1 MEPSKPG
8 AATIVMPQPPNMPSG
23 GTLSAGNGQIASG
36 ILNGM
41 QKASTPLDFVTKNL
55 RAPEAKATPTDAA
68 ASMMQPQQSA
78 NPQVV
83 TRPESMKP
91 ATSPVID
98 RMMQKTAPKA
108 EPQIPTT
115 PVDTSTF
122 VDPFTVKDQA
132 VLPPPVEAFVE
143 DTNLDEPFAEEHI
156 EEVDESQLTPE
167 QLAEREKQ
175 KSKAAS
181 ISTLRKNLGETKR
194 ELQGVQTELESARE
208 EIRKFHSGETVPA
221 ELLEARERIE
231 SLEHFEQLHAYKL
244 SPEYQR
250 NFAGPLEQLK
260 HQARELAEKY
270 EVDPALLDQALAKT
284 KQQDRNK
291 FLNQVFKGDSVAAL
305 EAREILDDYEDL
317 SVQAYNSEQK
327 PREELS
333 RLQTDARINFEKEA
347 EARVDRIRTVARN
360 VWKESLSGFN
370 GNDTFPELSFRPND
384 DKHNAVV
391 RPIHERAARDFGFL
405 STEMAKSGVVDLPPT
420 VMKLLADNFLLAQA
434 SRSAIESRNQY
445 FRQNQELLANS
456 RTRTAVTRPQ
466 VGSHAVS
473 NGHAAPR
480 TPQSPR
486 EAAGQLIRGQIK

>member
-1 MEPSKPG
+1 MEQSKPG
-8 AATIVMPQPPNMPSG
+8 AATVVMPQPPNMPSG
-23 GTLSAGNGQIASG
+23 GTVSAGNGQIASG

-41 QKASTPLDFVTKNL
+41 QKGASPLEFVTKNL
-55 RAPEAKATPTDAA
+55 RAPESQATPLDAA
-68 ASMMQPQQSA
+68 TAMMQPQPNS
-78 NPQVV
+78 NPQVI

-91 ATSPVID
+91 EHSPIID
-98 RMMQKTAPKA
+98 RMMNKNAPKTQP
-108 EPQIPTT
+108 EIPVT

-132 VLPPPVEAFVE
+132 VLPPPVEAFD
-143 DTNLDEPFAEEHI
+143 DTNLDEPFAEEII

-194 ELQGVQTELESARE
+194 ELTGVQTELEAARE

-231 SLEHFEQLHAYKL
+231 RLEHYEQLHAYKL

-260 HQARELAEKY
+260 NQARELAEKY
-270 EVDPALLDQALAKT
+270 EVDPALLDQALART

-291 FLNQVFKGDSVAAL
+291 FLGQVFKGDSVAAL
-305 EAREILDDYEDL
+305 EAREILDEYEDL
-317 SVQAYNSEQK
+317 TLQAYNSEQQ

-333 RLQTDARINFEKEA
+333 RLQNDARITFEKEA
-347 EARVDRIRTVARN
+347 EARVDRIKTVARN
-360 VWKESLSGFN
+360 VWKESLAGFN
-370 GNDTFPELSFRPND
+370 GNDTYPELSFRPND

-391 RPIHERAARDFGFL
+391 RPIHERAAREFGYL
-405 STEMAKSGVVDLPPT
+405 STEMAKSGVVDLPPA
-420 VMKLLADNFLLAQA
+420 VMKILADTFLLAQA
-434 SRSAIESRNQY
+434 SRSAVESRNQY

-456 RTRTAVTRPQ
+456 RTRASVIRPQ

-473 NGHAAPR
+473 NGHPAQR

-486 EAAGQLIRGQIK
+486 EAAGQLIRGQLK